1 MAEFIDSEV
10 LQNYFLYVKLT
21 YSIFVKEIFMIFQK
35 LFGKKVEKPTY
46 LIVGLGNPGREYH
59 LNRHNIGFLAVDR
72 VGSKMEI
79 PLGHLRSKAL
89 IGEKIFTDKKIFL
102 AKPQTFMNQSGLSV
116 ASLLRFY
123 RVPLEQLLV
132 IYDDLD
138 LPLGTIRLR
147 ENGSS
152 AGHKGMNS
160 IIEQLGSSD
169 FPRLRLGIGRPN
181 GRMDVM
187 DYVLQDFNDNETEI
201 LSLTLDCAFAATEL
215 FLNYGIDA
223 AMTKFNGPV
232 V

>member
-1 MAEFIDSEV
+1 
-10 LQNYFLYVKLT
+10 
-21 YSIFVKEIFMIFQK
+21 MIFQK

-59 LNRHNIGFLAVDR
+59 LNRHNIGFLALDR
-72 VGSKMEI
+72 VSSKMEI

-187 DYVLQDFNDNETEI
+187 DYVLQDFNENETEI
-201 LSLTLDCAFAATEL
+201 LSLTLDCAFAATKL

-232 V
+232 F

>member
-1 MAEFIDSEV
+1 
-10 LQNYFLYVKLT
+10 
-21 YSIFVKEIFMIFQK
+21 MIFQK

-59 LNRHNIGFLAVDR
+59 LNRHNIGFLALDR
-72 VGSKMEI
+72 VSSKMEI

-160 IIEQLGSSD
+160 IIEQLGSAD

-232 V
+232 F